1 MTDPLQ
7 DVTAV
12 VTPVANQDIVFHI
25 TEDGDRRKISFWSSK
40 NPDEKRG
47 RQYNTENLKIS
58 GNPIFVNSGLPN
70 LAAVAYKNPHTDQDE
85 VRVYYVHQNSLTVR
99 EIRRTGDGDWYE
111 GQVFNQQSTDIAATS
126 GLTAN
131 VVTIR
136 TKVSDGNC
144 DHDPVYKTEYQLKVY
159 YQRKPDVLNV
169 SYSVLS
175 QSDENWATRNGVNQ

>member
-1 MTDPLQ
+1 MTNPLQ
-7 DVTAV
+7 DVTAI

-25 TEDGDRRKISFWSSK
+25 TKDGDHRKISC
-40 NPDEKRG
+40 
-47 RQYNTENLKIS
+47 YL
-58 GNPIFVNSGLPN
+58 

-111 GQVFNQQSTDIAATS
+111 GQVFNQQSTDIATTS

-131 VVTIR
+131 VVAIR
-136 TKVSDGNC
+136 TRVFNGNC